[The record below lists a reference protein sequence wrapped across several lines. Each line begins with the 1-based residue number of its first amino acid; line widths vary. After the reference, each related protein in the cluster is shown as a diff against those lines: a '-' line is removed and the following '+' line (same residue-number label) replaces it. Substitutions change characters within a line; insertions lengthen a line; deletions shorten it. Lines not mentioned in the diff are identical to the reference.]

1 MRRKDRE
8 VTEKEKLLEILD
20 QAEVCRLAINAKPAP
35 YIVPLN
41 FGYIW
46 DKSLLLYFHSALDG
60 RKIDLLLENKTVGFE
75 LDTGHTL
82 VTGEKPCDWSM
93 NYKSIIGT
101 GTIMFLESEA
111 DQILALNCIMSKYGF
126 TGKPEYQKEMFAKM
140 RFYKLV
146 VQEMTGKA
154 RI

>member
-8 VTEKEKLLEILD
+8 ITEKEKLLEILD
-20 QAEVCRLAINAKPAP
+20 HAEVCRLAITADPAP

-41 FGYIW
+41 FSFIW
-46 DKSLLLYFHSALDG
+46 DNDLELYFHSAFEG
-60 RKIDLLLENKTVGFE
+60 RKIDLLSNNNHVGFE

-101 GTIMFLESEA
+101 GIVEFLESEA
-111 DQILALNCIMSKYGF
+111 DQIKALNCIMGKYGF
-126 TGKPEYQKEMFAKM
+126 TGKPDYQKEMFAEMK
-140 RFYKLV
+140 FFKLV

-154 RI
+154 RT

>member
-8 VTEKEKLLEILD
+8 VLGKEKLLEILNQSD
-20 QAEVCRLAINAKPAP
+20 VCRLAINSNPAP

-46 DKSLLLYFHSALDG
+46 NEELELYFHSARDG
-60 RKIDLLLENKTVGFE
+60 RKIDLLGNNNNVGFE
-75 LDTGHTL
+75 LDTGHAL

-93 NYKSIIGT
+93 NYKSIIGV
-101 GTIMFLESEA
+101 GTIEFLETEA
-111 DQILALNCIMSKYGF
+111 DQIRALNCVMNKYGF
-126 TGKPEYQKEMFAKM
+126 AGKPEYQKEMFAKM

-146 VQEMTGKA
+146 VKEITGKA
-154 RI
+154 RT